1 MTGCRSMREPILLER
16 PTLALDVVASSEKR
30 RKDVQACVIG
40 RDIRFKTAAL
50 ESFASRNWNNIVFD
64 ALVVAATVEFCDRA
78 LARKAAIWGREFDL
92 RIAVHD
98 ADLWSSSK
106 VCEPLIDALEL
117 LTGDRWKI
125 HFVPRTVP
133 AEPPSQIVMEF
144 PSDAEA
150 VIAYSDGMDSRAV
163 AGLEKD
169 KRGDKLVL
177 VRLGGS
183 DSRLTNAERA
193 ARPFTSVPYKVELGR
208 DNAENS
214 ARSRGFKFAMIAAVG
229 SFLVKAPVVIVP
241 ESGQGSLG
249 PALLPV
255 GQGYP
260 DYRNHP
266 AFTAQ
271 METLTRALLG
281 HAVRYEFPR
290 IWHTKGETLAAF
302 AQLGSNDADWMDTRS
317 CWQQARHVSIDEHRR
332 QCGICAACILRR
344 LSVFAAGLSEPA
356 STYVWENLGAATFEE
371 GANPNFERITRALRQ
386 YAIAGVM
393 HFDHMAGLRASPEYM
408 LVKGRFVR
416 SLAQGLREEPPVVA
430 NKLDQLLGRHEDEWS
445 SFLDSIGARSFVNAW
460 ISSRP

>member
-1 MTGCRSMREPILLER
+1 MMGCRSMREPILLER
-16 PTLALDVVASSEKR
+16 PALALDVVASSEKR

-40 RDIRFKTAAL
+40 RDIKFKTAVL
-50 ESFASRNWNNIVFD
+50 ESFASRNWNNNVFD

-78 LARKAAIWGREFDL
+78 LARRAAIWGRDFDV

-98 ADLWSSSK
+98 ANLWSSSK
-106 VCEPLIDALEL
+106 VYEPLIAGLEL

-125 HFVPRTVP
+125 DFVSRMAP
-133 AEPPSQIVMEF
+133 AESPHQIVMEF
-144 PSDAEA
+144 PRDAEA

-163 AGLEKD
+163 AGIEKA

-177 VRLGGS
+177 VRLGSSGN
-183 DSRLTNAERA
+183 RLTKVERA
-193 ARPFTSVPYKVELGR
+193 ARPFVSVPYEVELGR

-214 ARSRGFKFAMIAAVG
+214 ARSRGFKFAMIAAIG
-229 SFLVKAPVVIVP
+229 SFLVNAPVVIVP

-266 AFTAQ
+266 AFTAK
-271 METLTRALLG
+271 MEVLSRGLFG

-290 IWHTKGETLAAF
+290 IWTTKGETLTEF
-302 AQLGSNDADWMDTRS
+302 SRLGFVNADWMDTRS
-317 CWQQARHVSIDEHRR
+317 CWQQARHASVERHRR
-332 QCGICAACILRR
+332 QCGICAACLLRR
-344 LSVFAAGLSEPA
+344 LSVHAAGLSEPV
-356 STYVWENLGAATFEE
+356 STYVWENLSVAVFEE
-371 GANPNFERITRALRQ
+371 GANPNFKRITRALRQ

-393 HFDHMAGLRASPEYM
+393 HFDHMAGLRKSPEYT
-408 LVKGRFVR
+408 LVKGRFVHD
-416 SLAQGLREEPPVVA
+416 LAQGLREEAPVVA
-430 NKLDQLLGRHEDEWS
+430 DKLDQLLARHEEEWS
-445 SFLDSIGARSFVNAW
+445 AFLDNIGAQSFVNAW